1 MTEKEHP
8 DFNDTLRNEGPE
20 MVRERINKAQRYKPK
35 AKRNGDMDEAPDDE
49 RPSTEPPPVQGP
61 DDYGL
66 PDDVREQADHSDAR
80 KFESGNGASSSKRT
94 HDHRP
99 PLSPLPIV
107 DMSNWD
113 NEPVPEQEWTVFN
126 RIPRRQVTLYSG
138 EGGAG
143 KSMKILHLCAAHSA
157 EGREWLGTLP
167 EPGPAIFVD
176 AEDAKDVMHIRLA
189 AITRHYGI
197 SFADLIAGGLNLIA
211 LAGDDAVLATTS
223 RNGKIEPTP
232 RYHQILEMAGDIKPV
247 TVGIASAANVFAGN
261 ENDRS
266 QVQQFVGLLTR
277 IAIVANGS
285 VTLIAHPSL
294 TGINTGTGLSGSTQW
309 HNAVR
314 ARIYETGIKPESG
327 EQPDND
333 LREIEFK
340 KNQYGP
346 KAETIV
352 VRYTNGLFLP
362 LARTVS
368 TLDKLGRERE
378 ADELFL
384 TLLNKFVKRDENISS
399 KFGAH
404 AFAPT
409 VFEGEPEAKAAHL
422 KKSDFKAAMGRLFDT
437 NKIHNEPYGPASRKT
452 HRLVVGPSETGP
464 SAAAPRNMK
473 EADQ

>member
-1 MTEKEHP
+1 MICNICGCEPCANPSFCQTCREA
-8 DFNDTLRNEGPE
+8 EGAGPYYSY
-20 MVRERINKAQRYKPK
+20 A
-35 AKRNGDMDEAPDDE
+35 
-49 RPSTEPPPVQGP
+49 EPPPTQGLN
-61 DDYGL
+61 DYGL
-66 PDDVREQADHSDAR
+66 ADKPREQADHSDAR
-80 KFESGNGASSSKRT
+80 KFESGDGASSSERT
-94 HDHRP
+94 YDHRP

-113 NEPVPEQEWTVFN
+113 NEPVPEQEWTVLN

-157 EGREWLGTLP
+157 GGREWLGTLP
-167 EPGPAIFVD
+167 EPGPSIFLD
-176 AEDAKDVMHIRLA
+176 AEDEKGVMHRRLA

-211 LAGDDAVLATTS
+211 LAGDDAVLGTVS

-247 TVGIASAANVFAGN
+247 TVGIASAANVFVGN
-261 ENDRS
+261 ESDRS

-314 ARIYETGIKPESG
+314 ARAYETGVKPESG

-346 KAETIV
+346 KAEKIV

-362 LARTVS
+362 EQGTGALSTIERAAADAKAEQTFLNLLDRLNRQDRNVS
-368 TLDKLGRERE
+368 HKPN
-378 ADELFL
+378 A
-384 TLLNKFVKRDENISS
+384 NNY
-399 KFGAH
+399 
-404 AFAPT
+404 APT
-409 VFEGEPEAKAAHL
+409 VFTAEIEAKDAGIRKPTL
-422 KKSDFKAAMGRLFDT
+422 EDAMRRLFQAD
-437 NKIHNEPYGPASRKT
+437 KIHLEPYGPPSRGNQRIAHGSKPT
-452 HRLVVGPSETGP
+452 EEQTT
-464 SAAAPRNMK
+464 
-473 EADQ
+473 

>member
-1 MTEKEHP
+1 
-8 DFNDTLRNEGPE
+8 
-20 MVRERINKAQRYKPK
+20 
-35 AKRNGDMDEAPDDE
+35 
-49 RPSTEPPPVQGP
+49 
-61 DDYGL
+61 
-66 PDDVREQADHSDAR
+66 
-80 KFESGNGASSSKRT
+80 
-94 HDHRP
+94 
-99 PLSPLPIV
+99 
-107 DMSNWD
+107 
-113 NEPVPEQEWTVFN
+113 
-126 RIPRRQVTLYSG
+126 VTLFSG

-143 KSMKILHLCAAHSA
+143 KSTKLLHLCAAHAA
-157 EGREWLGTLP
+157 EGREWLGVLP

-176 AEDAKDVMHIRLA
+176 AEDEKRVLHWRLA
-189 AITRHYGI
+189 AITRHYKI

-211 LAGDDAVLATTS
+211 LAGEDAVLATTS

-232 RYHQILEMAGDIKPV
+232 RYNQLLELAGDIKPV
-247 TVGIASAANVFAGN
+247 TIGIASAANVFAGN

-285 VTLIAHPSL
+285 IVLISHPSL

-314 ARIYETGIKPESG
+314 ARIYERGVSPESS

-346 KAETIV
+346 KAVKIV

-362 LARTVS
+362 VAGTS
-368 TLDKLGRERE
+368 TLDKLVRERE

-384 TLLNKFVKRDENISS
+384 TLLNKFAKRNENISS
-399 KFGAH
+399 KLGAH

-422 KKSDFKAAMGRLFDT
+422 KKSDLKAAMGRLFDT
-437 NKIHNEPYGPASRKT
+437 NKIHNESYGPASRKT
-452 HRLVVGPSETGP
+452 LRLVVGPSETGGH
-464 SAAAPRNMK
+464 SK
-473 EADQ
+473 